1 MPRSK
6 KNNKYKKN
14 KNTKKLKKK
23 LDIPSL
29 SKKKRG
35 VLMVMEGSLVNSHLL
50 PRKDGKKKESPAYEI
65 YTRINDV
72 FEFTPNSY
80 GFIKENICKSKN
92 KWFKFVIFQ
101 NDDELHIFIINGSPI
116 NKHSVCMLMGLL
128 SVSSKTEYVDIRKAV
143 EDIELLR
150 DKGID
155 KSIKDDEPELK
166 QLNHLINE
174 HLSMMPVIVAGSGTY
189 DDEQE
194 QLCINTKSGHYKP
207 TLEGIRFAKNV
218 FEKISGDNVFIQ
230 KKVDKKLLMDKYGDD
245 YQEYS
250 GICL

>member
-1 MPRSK
+1 MARSK
-6 KNNKYKKN
+6 KINKRKRKT
-14 KNTKKLKKK
+14 NTKKLKK
-23 LDIPSL
+23 IFNIQSL

-35 VLMVMEGSLVNSHLL
+35 ALMIVDGSLVNSHLV
-50 PRKDGKKKESPAYEI
+50 PRNDGKKKESPAYEI

-72 FEFTPNSY
+72 FEFTHNSY
-80 GFIKENICKSKN
+80 GFIKENMCKSKN

-101 NDDELHIFIINGSPI
+101 NDDNLHIFIINGSPV

-128 SVSSKTEYVDIRKAV
+128 SVSDKSEYVDIRKAV
-143 EDIELLR
+143 EDIDLLR

-155 KSIKDDEPELK
+155 KSIKEDEPKLK
-166 QLNHLINE
+166 YLNDLINE
-174 HLSMMPVIVAGSGTY
+174 HLAMMPVIVAGSGTY

-207 TLEGIRFAKNV
+207 TLEGIRFAKTL
-218 FEKISGDNVFIQ
+218 FERISGDDVYIQ
-230 KKVDKKLLMDKYGDD
+230 PKTDKKLLMEKYGDD